1 MSISIIS
8 KADQKQNIHRRPKW
22 ISTFIKNQN
31 KVLSTQNFE
40 TFMAYNEDMIISS
53 LADTTR
59 HKNLT
64 HFGLL
69 TQMLQKDWKDTTE
82 QELRSLVS
90 QIMEKHGD
98 NGKETGYS
106 HILKISLRSI
116 VRFVHIGSRTKP
128 ENGEL
133 KIIKF
138 LKMKRPKGTLTREDL
153 PTDDEVKKIIAAC
166 ADSKRDKAML
176 SVHAEAGTRIGEL
189 LGLRIKDVT
198 VDQYGAVIKVDGKT
212 GVRPIRIV
220 KSVPYVTQWI
230 NAHPNK
236 DELESPLWI
245 YIHAEDTFGQPIN
258 YTGFRA
264 ILQKRARQAGI
275 KKRITSHLFRHKE
288 ITDLATTLTEVE
300 SRMRHGWEKTS
311 AMPSRYTH
319 LNQEDLDTKMLQI
332 MGVKKK
338 EEKEESLRECVYCKI
353 KYPLETRF
361 CEVCSRPLDIIEAI
375 RMEKEQEEKTKAMI
389 QEMLRQ
395 EHAKKSQDEQTE
407 TLQREKQE
415 QQKEIEN
422 LKKLL
427 VKMSGK

>member
-1 MSISIIS
+1 
-8 KADQKQNIHRRPKW
+8 
-22 ISTFIKNQN
+22 
-31 KVLSTQNFE
+31 
-40 TFMAYNEDMIISS
+40 
-53 LADTTR
+53 
-59 HKNLT
+59 
-64 HFGLL
+64 
-69 TQMLQKDWKDTTE
+69 
-82 QELRSLVS
+82 
-90 QIMEKHGD
+90 MEKHGD

-128 ENGEL
+128 EDGEL
-133 KIIKF
+133 EIIKF

-166 ADSKRDKAML
+166 ADSKRDKAMI

-236 DELESPLWI
+236 DEQESPLWI

-258 YTGFRA
+258 YAGFCA
-264 ILQKRARQAGI
+264 ILQKRVRHAGI

-338 EEKEESLRECVYCKI
+338 EKKEESIQECVYCKI
-353 KYPLETRF
+353 KYSLETRF
-361 CEVCSRPLDIIEAI
+361 CEVCSRPLDLIEAI
-375 RMEKEQEEKTKAMI
+375 RMEKEQEEKTRAMI
-389 QEMLRQ
+389 QEILRQ

-407 TLQREKQE
+407 TLQKKTEGQQE
-415 QQKEIEN
+415 EIDY

-427 VKMSGK
+427 VKTS

>member
-1 MSISIIS
+1 M
-8 KADQKQNIHRRPKW
+8 
-22 ISTFIKNQN
+22 
-31 KVLSTQNFE
+31 
-40 TFMAYNEDMIISS
+40 
-53 LADTTR
+53 
-59 HKNLT
+59 
-64 HFGLL
+64 
-69 TQMLQKDWKDTTE
+69 
-82 QELRSLVS
+82 
-90 QIMEKHGD
+90 
-98 NGKETGYS
+98 
-106 HILKISLRSI
+106 KISLRSI

-153 PTDDEVKKIIAAC
+153 PTDDEVKKIIATC

-220 KSVPYVTQWI
+220 KSVPDVTQWI

-258 YTGFRA
+258 YTGFCA
-264 ILQKRARQAGI
+264 ILQKRVRQAGI

-338 EEKEESLRECVYCKI
+338 EKKEESIRECVYCKI
-353 KYPLETRF
+353 KYSLETRF
-361 CEVCSRPLDIIEAI
+361 CEVCSRPLDITEAI
-375 RMEKEQEEKTKAMI
+375 RMEKEQEEK
-389 QEMLRQ
+389 
-395 EHAKKSQDEQTE
+395 KSQN
-407 TLQREKQE
+407 QE
-415 QQKEIEN
+415 NNQLNQPKEELSKKEIEQILN
-422 LKKLL
+422 ALEREEKEVQDDLQKKKVIGGNKLL
-427 VKMSGK
+427 KDW